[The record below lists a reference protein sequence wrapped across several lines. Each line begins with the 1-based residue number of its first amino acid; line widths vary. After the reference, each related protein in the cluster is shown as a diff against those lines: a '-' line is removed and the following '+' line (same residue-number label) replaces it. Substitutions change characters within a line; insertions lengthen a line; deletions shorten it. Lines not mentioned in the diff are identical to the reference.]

1 MEPESSL
8 PLSHEPVTGMY
19 PEPDDTTLPPL
30 VKFLYHRIIPPS
42 RARFFKLSRIR
53 FSPHNCVGI
62 SFLSHASYLS
72 CSTHLPASAI
82 FKWRKKQR
90 KGGIKI
96 TVTESCQY
104 FSEQR
109 SKSSGFRTILGIVT
123 EYFHLS
129 VRNNGLCYRSRL

>member
-19 PEPDDTTLPPL
+19 PEPDDTTLPPPI
-30 VKFLYHRIIPPS
+30 KFLYHLIIPPS
-42 RARFFKLSRIR
+42 RARFFKLSHCFK
-53 FSPHNCVGI
+53 FSPHKCVGI

-72 CSTHLPASAI
+72 CSTHLPAGTI

-90 KGGIKI
+90 KGGIKV
-96 TVTESCQY
+96 TGTESCQY
-104 FSEQR
+104 LSEQR
-109 SKSSGFRTILGIVT
+109 SKSSGLRKMLGIVT

-129 VRNNGLCYRSRL
+129 